1 MLLSEK
7 RLGFLALAFEAYLG
21 DEMDHNPAL
30 TALVE
35 GNIFHATFPNGA
47 SCICLVNSIAD
58 DEIRATRITTQE
70 KFFFD
75 RATGT
80 AVVGDDLAV
89 CTINSIAPL
98 PTEIHEVMLR
108 LDRRY
113 GAGEDPRLRR
123 EEIDALLFIQEFYAA
138 HPL

>member
-1 MLLSEK
+1 
-7 RLGFLALAFEAYLG
+7 
-21 DEMDHNPAL
+21 MDHSTAL
-30 TALVE
+30 TTLVE
-35 GNIFHATFPNGA
+35 GNIFQASFPNGA

-70 KFFFD
+70 KFVFD
-75 RATGT
+75 RATGA
-80 AVVGDDLAV
+80 AVIGDGLAV

-98 PTEIHEVMLR
+98 PAEIHETLLQ

-113 GAGEDPRLRR
+113 GSGDYPTLRR
-123 EEIDALLFIQEFYAA
+123 EEIDALLFVEGFYPA